1 MMCIYT
7 WLSPKTNCTRK
18 DQHHIY
24 KSLGYSRK
32 GFPHVPPNVLDIA
45 LVQVPAPPINGASAN
60 RRHLAG
66 TERPPPPRPLTGV
79 YLGPSSASRAH
90 LEPQRVPHEQNAR
103 TCGPIKTPCVRASDR
118 GRVFPSFG
126 STPSKHRIEV
136 EYFLR
141 LDQLHRNIGS
151 RSSISFVWIN
161 SIETS
166 CEHGIEVW
174 RGSSNQ
180 SKETRCRHD
189 AGTGQ
194 STPSS
199 SL

>member
-1 MMCIYT
+1 MMRIYT

-18 DQHHIY
+18 DEHHIY

-90 LEPQRVPHEQNAR
+90 LEPQRVPHEQNAG

-126 STPSKHRIEV
+126 STPSKHRAS
-136 EYFLR
+136 
-141 LDQLHRNIGS
+141 IGS
-151 RSSISFVWIN
+151 RSGVAPPIN
-161 SIETS
+161 P
-166 CEHGIEVW
+166 
-174 RGSSNQ
+174 R
-180 SKETRCRHD
+180 KHD
-189 AGTGQ
+189 AGTMQARGNRHHLLRCDL
-194 STPSS
+194 PLALKLHCFASS
-199 SL
+199 SRSC